1 MDSAGF
7 MIRQL
12 GYLGSAAVLYTQK
25 ALSKADIAALFLS
38 RKILLEDKGK
48 SSDCVA
54 FQNVLGSTQHT
65 KFDCM
70 ASDLLQVMCMYFDAS
85 PGNPHVQSIE

>member
-1 MDSAGF
+1 MGFAGF
-7 MIRQL
+7 LIRQL

-48 SSDCVA
+48 PSRA
-54 FQNVLGSTQHT
+54 Q
-65 KFDCM
+65 
-70 ASDLLQVMCMYFDAS
+70 LLF
-85 PGNPHVQSIE
+85 